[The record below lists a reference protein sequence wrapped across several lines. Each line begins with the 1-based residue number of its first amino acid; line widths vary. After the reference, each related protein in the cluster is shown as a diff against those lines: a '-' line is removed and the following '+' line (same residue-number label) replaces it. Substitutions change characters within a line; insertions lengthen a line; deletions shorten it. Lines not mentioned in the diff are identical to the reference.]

1 MPQWQKVDRYDEMM
15 SRADQREQTRKKILD
30 AAVIAFASQGF
41 EGASTR
47 TIAEEAEV
55 TQGLLTYH
63 FPSKDELWRAAA
75 ERIFALVDEQVIRPT
90 ANLPAGTDAE
100 TGRESIK
107 LYVRFVANHPEMFQ
121 FMVDAQA
128 DPDGRSPWLV
138 ETYLRP
144 LYEQF
149 ARRMVEFNPSVDA
162 ERVPH
167 VFYVMVGAGSAVFAL
182 KDEVMRLCDLDVV
195 SPASIEAHAEL
206 VARLLI
212 P

>member
-121 FMVDAQA
+121 FMIDAQA

-182 KDEVMRLCDLDVV
+182 KDEAMRLCDLDVV

>member
-1 MPQWQKVDRYDEMM
+1 MASC
-15 SRADQREQTRKKILD
+15 SRTNFR
-30 AAVIAFASQGF
+30 
-41 EGASTR
+41 
-47 TIAEEAEV
+47 
-55 TQGLLTYH
+55 
-63 FPSKDELWRAAA
+63 
-75 ERIFALVDEQVIRPT
+75 LVDEQVIRPT

-182 KDEVMRLCDLDVV
+182 KDEAMRLCDLDVV

>member
-182 KDEVMRLCDLDVV
+182 KDEAMRLCDLDVV

>member
-1 MPQWQKVDRYDEMM
+1 MV
-15 SRADQREQTRKKILD
+15 SRADQREHTCRKILD
-30 AAVIAFASQGF
+30 AAVAVFASQGF

-47 TIAEEAEV
+47 TIAEAADV

-75 ERIFALVDEQVIRPT
+75 ERIFALVDEQVIQPT
-90 ANLPAGTDAE
+90 ADLPSGTDAE

-107 LYVRFVANHPEMFQ
+107 LYVRFVAEHPEMFQ

-149 ARRMVEFNPSVDA
+149 ERRMVEFNPAVVA
-162 ERVPH
+162 EQVPH

-182 KDEVMRLCDLDVV
+182 KDEAMRLSGLDVA
-195 SPASIEAHAEL
+195 SPASIEAHADL